1 MNSSARNWCVPS
13 YRTWTVRTTQKRS
26 GAGPIRPTRPAR
38 APCRWSA
45 QPSGTFFYLI
55 WFDLT
60 LFFFSTAVLSF
71 NSGWWLLSLPAGR
84 DDVDDGVFTGFF
96 FAGVRS
102 YFEEGGGQ
110 DGEGR
115 GQGKKN
121 RGDDRLGRS
130 VSFSESDNF
139 GCVGRCTFPHP
150 RPQKFDTRFS
160 YIFFRFD
167 FFFSISSCSLEAP
180 FLFPSDVFTGTSM
193 TPVRFFSVLI
203 APFFMTIKKG
213 RLLSGT
219 ACGWHILTYC
229 EFIWMNESLPTTN
242 RWNKVRLPADWFS
255 WMTLRWLSQ
264 GSLWKCPEFDLDSF
278 KYPSL
283 SRLICFF
290 YSFEVSWKWKV
301 ELNLGVFVKK
311 IRIHSKW

>member
-96 FAGVRS
+96 LRECGVTLKKVEGKMEKEEDKEKKTEGTTDWGGQFHFLRVTTLAVSDGVLFHTHGHKNSTLASVIFFFASIFFSLFHLVRS
-102 YFEEGGGQ
+102 
-110 DGEGR
+110 
-115 GQGKKN
+115 
-121 RGDDRLGRS
+121 RL
-130 VSFSESDNF
+130 
-139 GCVGRCTFPHP
+139 P
-150 RPQKFDTRFS
+150 
-160 YIFFRFD
+160 
-167 FFFSISSCSLEAP
+167 FFSLP
-180 FLFPSDVFTGTSM
+180 TFLPALQWPRCV
-193 TPVRFFSVLI
+193 FFSVLI

-290 YSFEVSWKWKV
+290 
-301 ELNLGVFVKK
+301 
-311 IRIHSKW
+311 IHLKSLESEK

>member
-115 GQGKKN
+115 GQGKKKQ
-121 RGDDRLGRS
+121 RGRPTGE
-130 VSFSESDNF
+130 VSFIFWEWQLWLCRTVYFSTPTATKIRHSLQLYF
-139 GCVGRCTFPHP
+139 FSLRFFFLYFILFARGSLSFPF
-150 RPQKFDTRFS
+150 RRF
-160 YIFFRFD
+160 YRHFNDPGAFFFRPHRTLFYDDQKRTASFRHRVWLAHFD
-167 FFFSISSCSLEAP
+167 
-180 FLFPSDVFTGTSM
+180 
-193 TPVRFFSVLI
+193 VLRVHLNEWII
-203 APFFMTIKKG
+203 AD
-213 RLLSGT
+213 
-219 ACGWHILTYC
+219 H
-229 EFIWMNESLPTTN
+229 
-242 RWNKVRLPADWFS
+242 
-255 WMTLRWLSQ
+255 Q
-264 GSLWKCPEFDLDSF
+264 Q
-278 KYPSL
+278 
-283 SRLICFF
+283 
-290 YSFEVSWKWKV
+290 
-301 ELNLGVFVKK
+301 VK
-311 IRIHSKW
+311 

>member
-115 GQGKKN
+115 GQGKKTEGTTDWGGQFHFLRVTTLAVSDGVLFHTHGHKN
-121 RGDDRLGRS
+121 STLAS
-130 VSFSESDNF
+130 V
-139 GCVGRCTFPHP
+139 
-150 RPQKFDTRFS
+150 
-160 YIFFRFD
+160 IFFFASI
-167 FFFSISSCSLEAP
+167 FFS
-180 FLFPSDVFTGTSM
+180 LFHL
-193 TPVRFFSVLI
+193 VRSRL
-203 APFFMTIKKG
+203 PFF
-213 RLLSGT
+213 
-219 ACGWHILTYC
+219 
-229 EFIWMNESLPTTN
+229 SLPTF
-242 RWNKVRLPADWFS
+242 LPALQWPRCVFFPSSSHPFLWRSKKDGFFQAPRVAGTFWRIASSFEWMNHCRPPTGEIRFACQQTGFREWHCADFLKGLYENVQSLTWIPSNILVCLDWFVFLFIWS
-255 WMTLRWLSQ
+255 LLKVKSRTELR
-264 GSLWKCPEFDLDSF
+264 
-278 KYPSL
+278 
-283 SRLICFF
+283 
-290 YSFEVSWKWKV
+290 
-301 ELNLGVFVKK
+301 GVCKK
-311 IRIHSKW
+311 N